1 MASRAGSAGR
11 AGRSAL
17 SARYDSRGAGAVRHA
32 GPVLA
37 RAQARSETEI
47 VKAILDYLAANRIV
61 AWRNNTG
68 AAMNPAGR
76 LVRFGTPGMPDIAG
90 VLPGGRALFLEVK
103 GRHGRLNPHQQ
114 RMISWLLATGAL
126 VAVVRSIEDTRGVLH
141 GAGLEVL

>member
-1 MASRAGSAGR
+1 MRRAGPA
-11 AGRSAL
+11 
-17 SARYDSRGAGAVRHA
+17 
-32 GPVLA
+32 LA
-37 RAQARSETEI
+37 RAKTQTETQI
-47 VKAILDYLAANRIV
+47 VRAILDYLAANRIM

-103 GRHGRLNPHQQ
+103 ARHGQLNPHQQ

-141 GAGLEVL
+141 GAGLEAL